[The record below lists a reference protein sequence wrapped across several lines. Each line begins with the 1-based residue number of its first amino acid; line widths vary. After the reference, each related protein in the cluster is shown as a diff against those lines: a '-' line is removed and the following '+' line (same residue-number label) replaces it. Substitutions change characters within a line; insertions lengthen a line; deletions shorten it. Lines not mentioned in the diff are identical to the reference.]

1 MGKDKNSRIAEIIN
15 NSKKELLENWLKEQK
30 EAKNQHTELISEDE
44 LRHRSEELLSLFVRG
59 CLSGIEDTG
68 TEAWSEMRDFL
79 SSISRNNATQG
90 FSPSETATYIFSLK
104 QPIFAFLRQELSNEP
119 DKLFDEIWT
128 VSRFSDHLGLH
139 SFEEYQRG
147 REEIIERQ
155 RQEMIEHSNP
165 VMKIWEGILTVPLI
179 GTLDSDRAQVIME
192 NLLQKIVDTE
202 SSLVIIEISG
212 VPTVDTEVAQ
222 YLFKTVSAA
231 KLMGTECI
239 ISGIRPQI
247 AQTMV
252 QLGVAFDE
260 IVTKTTLAD
269 ALQYAFKQSNIDI
282 IHHQKRA

>member
-1 MGKDKNSRIAEIIN
+1 MGTGKNSKIAEIISS
-15 NSKKELLENWLKEQK
+15 SKEELLENWLKEQK
-30 EAKNQHTELISEDE
+30 EAKTQRMDLISEDE
-44 LRHRSEELLSLFVRG
+44 LRHRSKELLSLFVRG
-59 CLSGIEDTG
+59 CLSGLEDTS
-68 TEAWSEMRDFL
+68 TEAWSEMLDFL

-104 QPIFAFLRQELSNEP
+104 QPIFACLRQELSNDP
-119 DKLFDEIWT
+119 DALLDEIGT
-128 VSRFSDHLGLH
+128 VSRLLDSLGLH

-155 RQEMIEHSNP
+155 RQEMFEHSNP

-192 NLLQKIVDTE
+192 SLLQKIVDTE
-202 SSLVIIEISG
+202 SSLAIIDISG

-222 YLFKTVSAA
+222 YLFKTVAAA

-282 IHHQKRA
+282 AHHQKWA

>member
-1 MGKDKNSRIAEIIN
+1 MGTGKNSKIVEIISS
-15 NSKKELLENWLKEQK
+15 SKEELLENWLKEQK

-128 VSRFSDHLGLH
+128 VSRLLDSLGLH

-282 IHHQKRA
+282 VHRQKRA

>member
-1 MGKDKNSRIAEIIN
+1 MGTGKNSKIAEIIN
-15 NSKKELLENWLKEQK
+15 NSKEELLENWLKEQK
-30 EAKNQHTELISEDE
+30 KAKAQHTELISEGE

-59 CLSGIEDTG
+59 CLSGLEDTS

-79 SSISRNNATQG
+79 SSISRNNARQG

-104 QPIFAFLRQELSNEP
+104 QPVFALLRQELSNEP
-119 DKLFDEIWT
+119 DALLDEIWT
-128 VSRFSDHLGLH
+128 VSKLLDSLGLH

-155 RQEMIEHSNP
+155 RNEMIEHSNP

-192 NLLQKIVDTE
+192 TLLQKIVDTE

-222 YLFKTVSAA
+222 YLFKTISAA

-269 ALQYAFKQSNIDI
+269 ALQYAFKQSNIEI
-282 IHHQKRA
+282 AYHQKRA

>member
-1 MGKDKNSRIAEIIN
+1 MGTGKNSKIAEIISS
-15 NSKKELLENWLKEQK
+15 SKEELLENWLKEQK
-30 EAKNQHTELISEDE
+30 EAKTQRMDLISEDE
-44 LRHRSEELLSLFVRG
+44 LRHRSKELLSLFVRG
-59 CLSGIEDTG
+59 CLSGLEDTS
-68 TEAWSEMRDFL
+68 TEAWSEMLDFL

-104 QPIFAFLRQELSNEP
+104 QPIFACLRQELSNDP
-119 DKLFDEIWT
+119 DALLDEIGT
-128 VSRFSDHLGLH
+128 VSRLLDSLGLH

-155 RQEMIEHSNP
+155 RQEMFEHSNP

-192 NLLQKIVDTE
+192 SLLQKIVDTE
-202 SSLVIIEISG
+202 SSLAIIDISG

-222 YLFKTVSAA
+222 YLFKTVAAA

-282 IHHQKRA
+282 VHRQKRA

>member
-1 MGKDKNSRIAEIIN
+1 MGTGKNSKIVEIIS
-15 NSKKELLENWLKEQK
+15 NSKEDILENWLKEQK
-30 EAKNQHTELISEDE
+30 ETKAQHPELISEDE
-44 LRHRSEELLSLFVRG
+44 LRHQSEELLSLFLRG
-59 CLSGIEDTG
+59 CLSGLEDTS

-90 FSPSETATYIFSLK
+90 FNPSETATYIFSLK
-104 QPIFAFLRQELSNEP
+104 QPIFSCLRQELSNEP
-119 DKLFDEIWT
+119 DALLDEIWT
-128 VSRFSDHLGLH
+128 VSRLLDLLGLH

-155 RQEMIEHSNP
+155 RHEMIEHSNP

-192 NLLQKIVDTE
+192 TLLQKIVDTE
-202 SSLVIIEISG
+202 SSIVIIEISG

-222 YLFKTVSAA
+222 YLLKTVSAA
-231 KLMGTECI
+231 NLMGTECV

-269 ALQYAFKQSNIDI
+269 ALQYAFTQSNIDI
-282 IHHQKRA
+282 AHH

>member
-1 MGKDKNSRIAEIIN
+1 MGTDKNSKIAEIIS
-15 NSKKELLENWLKEQK
+15 NSKEELLENWLKEQK
-30 EAKNQHTELISEDE
+30 KAKTQHTELISEDE
-44 LRHRSEELLSLFVRG
+44 LRHQSEELLSLFAKG
-59 CLSGIEDTG
+59 CLSGLEDTS

-79 SSISRNNATQG
+79 SAISRNNATQG

-104 QPIFAFLRQELSNEP
+104 QPIFACLRQELSNEP
-119 DKLFDEIWT
+119 DVLLDEIWT
-128 VSRFSDHLGLH
+128 VSRFLDHLGLH

>member
-1 MGKDKNSRIAEIIN
+1 MGTGKNSKIVEIISS
-15 NSKKELLENWLKEQK
+15 SKEELLENWLKEQK
-30 EAKNQHTELISEDE
+30 EAKTQHTELISEDE
-44 LRHRSEELLSLFVRG
+44 LRHQSEELLSLFLRG
-59 CLSGIEDTG
+59 CLSGLEDTS

-104 QPIFAFLRQELSNEP
+104 QPIFACLRQELSNEP
-119 DKLFDEIWT
+119 DALLDEIWT
-128 VSRFSDHLGLH
+128 VSRLLDLLGLH

-155 RQEMIEHSNP
+155 RHEMIEHSNP

-192 NLLQKIVDTE
+192 TLLQKIVDTE
-202 SSLVIIEISG
+202 SSIVIIEISG

-269 ALQYAFKQSNIDI
+269 ALQYAFKQSNIEI
-282 IHHQKRA
+282 AHHQKRA

>member
-1 MGKDKNSRIAEIIN
+1 MGTGKNSKIVEIIS
-15 NSKKELLENWLKEQK
+15 NSKEELLASWLKELK
-30 EAKNQHTELISEDE
+30 EAKTQHTELISEDE
-44 LRHRSEELLSLFVRG
+44 LRHQSEELLSLFLRG
-59 CLSGIEDTG
+59 CLSGLEDTS

-79 SSISRNNATQG
+79 SAISRNNATQG

-104 QPIFAFLRQELSNEP
+104 QPIFACLRQELSNEP
-119 DKLFDEIWT
+119 DALLDEIWT
-128 VSRFSDHLGLH
+128 VSRLLDSLGLH

-260 IVTKTTLAD
+260 VVTKTTLAD
-269 ALQYAFKQSNIDI
+269 ALQYAFKQSNINI
-282 IHHQKRA
+282 AYHQKRA

>member
-1 MGKDKNSRIAEIIN
+1 MGTGKNSKIAEIISS
-15 NSKKELLENWLKEQK
+15 SKEELLENWLKEQK
-30 EAKNQHTELISEDE
+30 EAKTQRMDLISEDE
-44 LRHRSEELLSLFVRG
+44 LRHRSKELLSLFVRG
-59 CLSGIEDTG
+59 CLSGLEDTS
-68 TEAWSEMRDFL
+68 TEAWSEMLDFL

-104 QPIFAFLRQELSNEP
+104 QPIFACLRQELSNDP
-119 DKLFDEIWT
+119 DALLDEIGT
-128 VSRFSDHLGLH
+128 VSRLLDSLGLY

-155 RQEMIEHSNP
+155 RQEMFEHSNP

-192 NLLQKIVDTE
+192 SLLQKIVDTE
-202 SSLVIIEISG
+202 SSLAIIDISG

-222 YLFKTVSAA
+222 YLFKTVAAA

-282 IHHQKRA
+282 VHRQKRA